1 MDIVAHS
8 TEQIMP
14 SQRSSHWTR
23 VIGET
28 YFPLQLTFRDPSA
41 FSGTLEKRQMGSVSL
56 SRLATE
62 PLQYER
68 RPTHISHTREEE
80 YLITVPRLSPVE
92 FKQLGREVRCDPGG
106 FILERGDEPY
116 RFSYGAANEL
126 SVLKIS
132 KRSLAEKVRDPD
144 RFCARTIDS
153 RSGLPALFTSMM
165 QQMHS
170 LPLTAGRTA
179 AVLGRQMVEILAL
192 ALDESAGDDHQ
203 VRTSVR
209 AGHLRR
215 AEQVIR
221 KDLSNPNLSPE
232 FVAEACGISK
242 RYLHELFGDTNQT
255 VSQFIRDERLIAA
268 KEMIVSSPSLSL
280 AEISYRFGF
289 CDQAQFSRLFKA
301 KFDQAPSEWRK
312 HPESRQNG

>member
-1 MDIVAHS
+1 MDIAAHS
-8 TEQIMP
+8 TSEIRP
-14 SQRSSHWTR
+14 NQRAAHWNR
-23 VIGET
+23 VISET
-28 YFPLQLTFRDPSA
+28 YFPLQLTFREAST
-41 FSGTLEKRQMGSVSL
+41 FSGTLERRQMGSVSL

-92 FKQLGREVRCDPGG
+92 FRQMGREVRCDPGG

-116 RFSYGAANEL
+116 RFSYDTANEL

-144 RFCARTIDS
+144 SFCARTIDC
-153 RSGLPALFTSMM
+153 RGGLPALFTSMM
-165 QQMHS
+165 HQLHA
-170 LPLTAGRTA
+170 LPLSAGRA
-179 AVLGRQMVEILAL
+179 AEVLGRQMVEVLAL
-192 ALDESAGDDHQ
+192 ALDENAGSDDH

-221 KDLSNPNLSPE
+221 KNLSNPALSPE

-255 VSQFIRDERLIAA
+255 VSQFIRDERLVASRDLIA
-268 KEMIVSSPSLSL
+268 SSHTLSM

-289 CDQAQFSRLFKA
+289 CDQAQFSRLFRA
-301 KFDQAPSEWRK
+301 KFGQTPSEWRRNSFL
-312 HPESRQNG
+312 PRSP

>member
-1 MDIVAHS
+1 MEIVSHS
-8 TEQIMP
+8 TTQVLQN
-14 SQRSSHWTR
+14 QRSSHWTR
-23 VIGET
+23 VIAET
-28 YFPLQLTFRDPSA
+28 YFPLQLIFRDAGA

-68 RPTHISHTREEE
+68 RPTHITHTREEE

-92 FKQLGREVRCDPGG
+92 FKQMGRDVRCDPGG

-116 RFSYGAANEL
+116 RFSYDTTNEL

-132 KRSLAEKVRDPD
+132 KKSLAEKVRDPD

-165 QQMHS
+165 HQLHS
-170 LPLTAGRTA
+170 LPLSAGRA
-179 AVLGRQMVEILAL
+179 ADILGRQMVDVLAL
-192 ALDESAGDDHQ
+192 ALDETVGDDPQ
-203 VRTSVR
+203 IRTSVR
-209 AGHLRR
+209 SGHLRR
-215 AEQVIR
+215 AEQIIR
-221 KDLSNPNLSPE
+221 KHLSSPALSPD

-255 VSQFIRDERLIAA
+255 VSQFIRDERLLMA
-268 KEMIVSSPSLSL
+268 KDMIVSSPTLSM

-301 KFDQAPSEWRK
+301 KFGVAPSEWRRF
-312 HPESRQNG
+312 PAN

>member
-1 MDIVAHS
+1 MDVTAHS
-8 TEQIMP
+8 TEHILP
-14 SQRSSHWTR
+14 SQRAGHWNR
-23 VIGET
+23 VIAET
-28 YFPLQLTFRDPSA
+28 YFPLQLSFRDAGA
-41 FSGTLEKRQMGSVSL
+41 FSGKLERRQMGTVSL

-68 RPTHISHTREEE
+68 RPNHISHTSEEE

-92 FKQLGREVRCDPGG
+92 FKQMGREVRCDPGG

-116 RFSYGAANEL
+116 RFSYAATNEL
-126 SVLKIS
+126 SVLKVS
-132 KRSLAEKVRDPD
+132 KRMLAEKVRDPD
-144 RFCARTIDS
+144 RFCARIIDA

-165 QQMHS
+165 QQLHS
-170 LPLTAGRTA
+170 LPLSAERA
-179 AVLGRQMVEILAL
+179 ADVLGRQMVEVLVL
-192 ALDESAGDDHQ
+192 ALDESAGDDHK

-221 KDLSNPNLSPE
+221 KNLSSPALSPE
-232 FVAEACGISK
+232 LVADACGISK

-255 VSQFIRDERLIAA
+255 VSQFIRDERLVAARNLIA
-268 KEMIVSSPSLSL
+268 SSRTLSM

-301 KFDQAPSEWRK
+301 KFGQAPSEWRK
-312 HPESRQNG
+312 NAMHAA

>member
-1 MDIVAHS
+1 MEVVAHS

-14 SQRSSHWTR
+14 NQRSAHWNR
-23 VIGET
+23 VIAET
-28 YFPLQLTFRDPSA
+28 YFPLQLTFRDA
-41 FSGTLEKRQMGSVSL
+41 ATFSGTLERRQMGSVSL

-80 YLITVPRLSPVE
+80 YLITVPRRSPVE
-92 FKQLGREVRCDPGG
+92 FKQMGREVRCDPGS
-106 FILERGDEPY
+106 FIVERGDEPY
-116 RFSYGAANEL
+116 RFSYDTSNEL

-144 RFCARTIDS
+144 RFCARTIDA
-153 RSGLPALFTSMM
+153 RGGLSALFAAMM
-165 QQMHS
+165 HQMHS
-170 LPLTAGRTA
+170 LPLSAGRA
-179 AVLGRQMVEILAL
+179 AEVLGRQMVEVLAL
-192 ALDESAGDDHQ
+192 SLDEAAGDDHQ

-209 AGHLRR
+209 SGHLRR

-221 KDLSNPNLSPE
+221 RHLSDPALSPE

-242 RYLHELFGDTNQT
+242 RYLHELFSDTNQT
-255 VSQFIRDERLIAA
+255 VSQFIRDERLLAA
-268 KEMIVSSPSLSL
+268 KDLIASSPSLSM

-312 HPESRQNG
+312 CPG